1 MLAAFGGLGIGLV
14 WGWVAVHLLRGA
26 RRARALRTL
35 IGLALQVAL
44 LRWLGTPIHARE
56 LRRRAAGERHDLL
69 GLAIFTGSAFQED

>member
-44 LRWLGTPIHARE
+44 LRWLGTPTMLASFVAGLLASGMTYWVWQYSLAQRFRE
-56 LRRRAAGERHDLL
+56 D
-69 GLAIFTGSAFQED
+69 